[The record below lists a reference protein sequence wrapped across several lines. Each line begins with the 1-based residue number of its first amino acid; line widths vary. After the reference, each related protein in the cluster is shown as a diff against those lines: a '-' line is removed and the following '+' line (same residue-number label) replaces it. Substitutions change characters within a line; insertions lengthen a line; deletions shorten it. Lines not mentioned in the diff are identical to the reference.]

1 MINVKQSK
9 LAQAVIAVSTAAMLA
24 TSTANACTRYIT
36 KTDHGTLVMRSADW
50 AERLTAV
57 AKVYP
62 VNQQRESL
70 GAQNYAKPA
79 SWTVKY
85 HTVTIEEPLL
95 FHNLAAEA
103 MNDQGLS
110 AQALY
115 MGDSK
120 PYTELH
126 KDTGAPAV
134 NQSDIVTFLAEK
146 YATVAEVVAAHKAGE
161 FQIAWADE
169 MRNSGARH
177 GLHYSV
183 VDKSGAIALFQLNE
197 GGVEKVWT
205 GDSEGELRV
214 MTNSPLQQYHV
225 EYVKN
230 FDLDN
235 KPYGDNVPASISS
248 LDRNLRMLWG
258 SMHQNYSGLSY
269 DETKARQQ
277 QVFDASVVV
286 PHGIQ
291 DPSDNGSGSTYATW
305 LTFQYNLDN
314 GEFITRNLQ
323 TAKSITFNIDDT
335 KSFTEVKCAK
345 IVEQADANASEVSW
359 GNCSQ

>member
-1 MINVKQSK
+1 MINFQKSR
-9 LAQAVIAVSTAAMLA
+9 LAKAMTAVAVVGMFAAGTAD
-24 TSTANACTRYIT
+24 ACTRYIT
-36 KTDHGTLVMRSADW
+36 KTDHGTFVMRSADW
-50 AERLTAV
+50 GERLSAI

-62 VNQQRESL
+62 VNQERESL
-70 GAQNYAKPA
+70 GAQNYAQAA

-85 HTVTIEEPLL
+85 HTITMEEPLL
-95 FHNLAAEA
+95 FHNLSAESI
-103 MNDQGLS
+103 NDQGL
-110 AQALY
+110 AVHALY

-120 PYTELH
+120 PYLEQH
-126 KDTGAPAV
+126 QDNGAPAV
-134 NQSDIVTFLAEK
+134 NQSDFVTFVAEN

-161 FQIAWADE
+161 FQVAWADDI
-169 MRNSGARH
+169 RNSGARH

-183 VDKSGAIALFQLNE
+183 VDKSGAVALFQLNE

-205 GDSEGELRV
+205 GDSEGDLRV
-214 MTNSPLQQYHV
+214 MTNSPLQQYHR
-225 EYVKN
+225 EYVEG

-235 KPYGDNVPASISS
+235 NPYGDNLPASISS

-258 SMHQNYSGLSY
+258 SMHQNYTGLSY

-277 QVFDASVVV
+277 QVFDSSVVV

-314 GEFITRNLQ
+314 GEITTRNME
-323 TAKSITFNIDDT
+323 TAKSITFNIEAT
-335 KSFTEVKCAK
+335 KGFTSNQCADV
-345 IVEQADANASEVSW
+345 VEQANQGLPRVLWSP
-359 GNCSQ
+359 CI